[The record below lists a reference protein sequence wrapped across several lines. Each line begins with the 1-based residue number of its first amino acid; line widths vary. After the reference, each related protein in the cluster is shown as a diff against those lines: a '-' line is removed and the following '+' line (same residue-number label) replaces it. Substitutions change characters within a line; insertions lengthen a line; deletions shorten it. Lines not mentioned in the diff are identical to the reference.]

1 MTDITQS
8 DAPNG
13 NLHFSANTTEG
24 DLWMRAH
31 YGNID
36 VDLTPREAEELRR
49 WAEQAGITI
58 GTL

>member
-13 NLHFSANTTEG
+13 KLHFSANTTKG
-24 DLWMRAH
+24 DLWMREH
-31 YGNID
+31 YGDID
-36 VDLTPREAEELRR
+36 VDLTPSEAAELRR
-49 WAEQAGITI
+49 LAEDMGITI